1 MKNILNTRQYRS
13 GLRILV
19 LLIFILPANGMVYS
33 QQALYK
39 EFQDVINNEVKEN
52 MPGILIHV
60 ECPDRNISWSGAAGF
75 SDKDANIPMKPEQ
88 SFRIASV
95 TKTFVAST
103 ILKLW
108 EDGKLSLDDP
118 VTKYISKEHA
128 AILESGGY
136 AVNKITIRHLLSH
149 SSGLYDHAQS
159 ENYFVKI
166 QEDPAHKW
174 TRTEQVQKAVEWGK
188 PVGAIGERFSYSDTG
203 YILLGEIIE
212 KITGKSMNDA
222 IRKELNFRKL
232 GLADTWIEGFRSPAK
247 ENRIHQYFGDAD
259 TYNYSPSIDL
269 YGGGGFLSTTSD
281 LAKYFQLLFNRR
293 VFRNESTLDTML
305 APVSYREKPRMDYRK
320 GMYLIKINEMDVYTH
335 TGFWG
340 TQVVYIPQLNTS
352 IAANYSSIW
361 DKRGPAPIIP
371 EIIKILHENK

>member
-1 MKNILNTRQYRS
+1 
-13 GLRILV
+13 
-19 LLIFILPANGMVYS
+19 
-33 QQALYK
+33 
-39 EFQDVINNEVKEN
+39 
-52 MPGILIHV
+52 
-60 ECPDRNISWSGAAGF
+60 
-75 SDKDANIPMKPEQ
+75 
-88 SFRIASV
+88 
-95 TKTFVAST
+95 
-103 ILKLW
+103 
-108 EDGKLSLDDP
+108 
-118 VTKYISKEHA
+118 
-128 AILESGGY
+128 
-136 AVNKITIRHLLSH
+136 
-149 SSGLYDHAQS
+149 
-159 ENYFVKI
+159 
-166 QEDPAHKW
+166 
-174 TRTEQVQKAVEWGK
+174 
-188 PVGAIGERFSYSDTG
+188 
-203 YILLGEIIE
+203 
-212 KITGKSMNDA
+212 MNDA